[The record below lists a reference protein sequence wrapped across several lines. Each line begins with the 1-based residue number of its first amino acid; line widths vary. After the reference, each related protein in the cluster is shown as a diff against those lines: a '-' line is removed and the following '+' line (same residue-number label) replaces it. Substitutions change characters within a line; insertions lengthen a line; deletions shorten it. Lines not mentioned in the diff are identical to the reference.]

1 MMARDIGP
9 TFYRA
14 SQNNTIINKLTPQF
28 TAMTAPSNTILVI
41 DDDPA
46 MQELI
51 SKYVRRLGFGALSA
65 GDGVEGIEIVTAF
78 KPDLVFTDLFMS
90 GMDGFAV
97 LEAMGQTHPEIPVVA
112 LSGAGDMDAVIRA
125 LRLGAWDY
133 LRKPVEKLEFL
144 KSTIARALER
154 AFLIEENRRYQA
166 DLERMVADK
175 TDALRASELR
185 FRTMADFAYDWEC
198 WISPEGEVI
207 YVSPSCKR
215 TTGYSSTEFKHRPEL
230 MVEIVHPDDRAMMAQ
245 HYQDMGTREEH
256 SQLDFRIVHRG
267 GETRWISHNCRPV
280 QDGEGNFLGRRMSN
294 RDITQS
300 KRFERELE
308 DQRLE
313 LVEKTDHLER
323 ANHALKAMLDH
334 REIERQSIEASIMAN
349 LKRHVLPYTDQL
361 VGMHLGPKAQS
372 CLEII
377 NRNIE
382 ELITPLNTSLTTAY
396 QALTPV
402 ETAVADL
409 IRLGKGTKEIANL
422 QNISPSTVAIHR
434 NKIRKKLGLVNSK
447 TNLQTYLRSLG

>member
-1 MMARDIGP
+1 
-9 TFYRA
+9 
-14 SQNNTIINKLTPQF
+14 
-28 TAMTAPSNTILVI
+28 MTAQTTTILVI
-41 DDDPA
+41 DDDYA
-46 MQELI
+46 MQLLI
-51 SKYVRRLGFGALSA
+51 SKYIGKLGFNAVSA
-65 GDGVEGIEIVTAF
+65 GDGAEGIEIVNDF
-78 KPDLVFTDLFMS
+78 KPDLLITDLFMP

-97 LEAMGQTHPEIPVVA
+97 LKTMGQIHPEIPVVA
-112 LSGAGDMDAVIRA
+112 LSGAGDVDAVIRA

-133 LRKPVEKLEFL
+133 LRKPIEDMELL

-154 AFLIEENRRYQA
+154 AFLLEENRRYQA
-166 DLERMVADK
+166 DLERMVAEK
-175 TDALRASELR
+175 TDELRASELH

-198 WISPEGEVI
+198 WISPAGEVI

-215 TTGYSSTEFKHRPEL
+215 ITGYSCAEFKHRSEL
-230 MVEIVHPDDRAMMAQ
+230 MVEIVHPEDRAMMAK
-245 HYQDMGTREEH
+245 HYQEMGTREEH
-256 SQLDFRIVHRG
+256 SHLEFRIVRRS

-280 QDGEGNFLGRRMSN
+280 QDGEGKFLGRRMSN

-300 KRFERELE
+300 KRVERELE

-361 VGMHLGPKAQS
+361 TGMHLAPKAQS

-382 ELITPLNTSLTTAY
+382 ELITPMNTSLTTAY
-396 QALTPV
+396 QTLTPV

-409 IRLGKGTKEIANL
+409 IRLGKGTKEIASL